1 LLRRSGFRVQ
11 IEVAQQAD
19 LGQVVDQ
26 LAVGVQH
33 QIGMGATSARSLVLS
48 APKTRCTCSPYWITR
63 QPWETALPTALVDV
77 SARAPQELAHGRLR
91 GNAPERGG
99 CRTGAGID
107 GVTDEHSALRRASD
121 KGTRKSVS
129 VWERVRSVSAGS
141 PDLLNVELDH
151 AIALIAA
158 AGEHAPCDHHWPIL
172 RKRGRGCAVATLGF
186 TFAGESKLLMT
197 PRGRSSAYAKSAGR
211 DLPTDFAVGRIHRQ
225 VHHTQRPGHGPMGR
239 LDPPLVSVSSSGFSS
254 SSHRVRL

>member
-1 LLRRSGFRVQ
+1 MDASGETRPIV
-11 IEVAQQAD
+11 EAVAP
-19 LGQVVDQ
+19 
-26 LAVGVQH
+26 
-33 QIGMGATSARSLVLS
+33 ARASTEWPTNT
-48 APKTRCTCSPYWITR
+48 APF
-63 QPWETALPTALVDV
+63 EELPT
-77 SARAPQELAHGRLR
+77 
-91 GNAPERGG
+91 
-99 CRTGAGID
+99 
-107 GVTDEHSALRRASD
+107 

-129 VWERVRSVSAGS
+129 LGERVRSVSAGS

-186 TFAGESKLLMT
+186 TFAGESMLLLT

-239 LDPPLVSVSSSGFSS
+239 LDLPLVSVSSSGFSS
-254 SSHRVRL
+254 SVIVSGSNPGGGSAS